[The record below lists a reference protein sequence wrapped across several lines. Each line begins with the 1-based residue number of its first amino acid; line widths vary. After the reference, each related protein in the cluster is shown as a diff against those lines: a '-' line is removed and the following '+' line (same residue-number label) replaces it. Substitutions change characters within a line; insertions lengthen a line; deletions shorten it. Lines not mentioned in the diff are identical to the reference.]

1 MDTNNLTAFLAIVDS
16 GSFSIAA
23 EKLFLTQPAVSKR
36 IASLEEQ
43 LNTPLFDRSG
53 RTVNLNEAGRTLLP
67 KARKMLELLN
77 DTRQEITNLSGQVKG
92 PLSIAT
98 SHHIGL
104 RRLPEVLK
112 AFSRQF
118 PEVTLDI
125 HFVDSEVSYEMINR
139 GEAELGVI
147 TLSPEN
153 PAHIEAKK
161 IWDDP
166 LVFMAAKDHPLA
178 SLRTITTRQLSEHQA
193 VLPGRN
199 TFTYGLVKTLFEE
212 ENLNLQTAMSTNY
225 LETLRMLA
233 SIGLAWC
240 ILPETMLEKDLVP
253 LNVTLQSR
261 QQPPVRKL
269 GYIHHKKRT
278 LSNSARAFLKLIEDM
293 EI

>member
-112 AFSRQF
+112 AFHAI
-118 PEVTLDI
+118 P
-125 HFVDSEVSYEMINR
+125 
-139 GEAELGVI
+139 
-147 TLSPEN
+147 
-153 PAHIEAKK
+153 
-161 IWDDP
+161 
-166 LVFMAAKDHPLA
+166 
-178 SLRTITTRQLSEHQA
+178 
-193 VLPGRN
+193 
-199 TFTYGLVKTLFEE
+199 
-212 ENLNLQTAMSTNY
+212 
-225 LETLRMLA
+225 
-233 SIGLAWC
+233 
-240 ILPETMLEKDLVP
+240 
-253 LNVTLQSR
+253 
-261 QQPPVRKL
+261 
-269 GYIHHKKRT
+269 
-278 LSNSARAFLKLIEDM
+278 
-293 EI
+293 